1 MQNTPDYSHV
11 DMDDWNDRIA
21 DEGRWQKLRGRIR
34 QTWGGLTDDDLEN
47 SKGTWDKL
55 VGTIKEKTGE
65 TADMIERKL
74 KGLFD

>member
-1 MQNTPDYSHV
+1 MQNQTAMTHPE
-11 DMDDWNDRIA
+11 MDDWNDRIA

-34 QTWGGLTDDDLEN
+34 QTWGGITDDELEN
-47 SKGTWDKL
+47 AKGTWDKL

-65 TADMIERKL
+65 TADTIERKL